1 MIAPHKYLDLNLSLL
16 SMGGLILSILKEEKL
31 VKYDE
36 LLEKVI
42 LARGMN
48 AKNVFIPAL
57 SFLYIIGKIDYRKD
71 IDTIEYIT
79 WN

>member
-16 SMGGLILSILKEEKL
+16 NLGGLILSILKEDGA

-42 LARGMN
+42 LARGIS
-48 AKNVFIPAL
+48 AKEVFIPTL
-57 SFLYIIGKIDYRKD
+57 SFLFLMGKIEYQKD
-71 IDTIEYIT
+71 IDTIEFIR
-79 WN
+79 